1 MSEQEKLDY
10 LKELNNEVFLHNFNE
25 PDVHRLYT
33 VVGQIIEI
41 SSELNIPAHITTE
54 YNHNY
59 NKELEFATKAP
70 IKQKEKYYSAI
81 FLLKGASIKLKSY
94 IDSNFPM

>member
-1 MSEQEKLDY
+1 MSEQEKLES
-10 LKELNNEVFLHNFNE
+10 LKELNDEVFLHNFDE

-41 SSELNIPAHITTE
+41 TSELNIPSHITTE

-59 NKELEFATKAP
+59 NKELEFATNAS
-70 IKQKEKYYSAI
+70 IKQREKCYSAI
-81 FLLKGASIKLKSY
+81 SLLKGASIKLKSY
-94 IDSNFPM
+94 IDSNFSI